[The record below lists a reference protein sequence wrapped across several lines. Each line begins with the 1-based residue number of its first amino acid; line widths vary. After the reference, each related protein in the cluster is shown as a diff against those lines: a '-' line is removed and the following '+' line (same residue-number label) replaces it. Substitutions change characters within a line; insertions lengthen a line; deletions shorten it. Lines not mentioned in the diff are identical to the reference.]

1 VVSRIEENLK
11 EPAAVKS
18 VLEEEPAIVEAAQVE
33 CGSELQCLDEEI
45 AVRSELAFE
54 TAEAPSRVE
63 DS

>member
-1 VVSRIEENLK
+1 M
-11 EPAAVKS
+11 KS